1 MKTEGLDKIIER
13 IEGEFSVDPYGPEL
27 ITLLKDCYLNS
38 ENIQQATFKLLHTL
52 FGFYGLIVLIPDNRM
67 LKSVMRGVF
76 RDDLTNHIPFRVTG
90 ENVRLLADQYPVQA
104 NPREINL
111 FYLID
116 GIRERIDWK
125 DGRFFVHNSNISFS
139 PESME
144 KELANF
150 PERFSPNVI
159 LRGLYQCTILPDI
172 AFVGGGGETA
182 YWLELKALF
191 HHYRV
196 PYPVL
201 VLRNSFLLIKKNQR
215 LKIEKNGIS
224 SETVFKPAEELME
237 EYVRKHSDR
246 QLSLEKQI
254 VELKKVYISVKNI
267 SGEVDPT
274 LEQHVEKLEAQAL
287 QKLEEL
293 EKKIIRAEKKNHEE
307 IRRRIYEIRENMF
320 PMGNLQERIEN
331 FIPWYALYGKT
342 YFDQVLLHSPA
353 LDQEFTIME
362 ECD

>member
-1 MKTEGLDKIIER
+1 
-13 IEGEFSVDPYGPEL
+13 
-27 ITLLKDCYLNS
+27 
-38 ENIQQATFKLLHTL
+38 
-52 FGFYGLIVLIPDNRM
+52 
-67 LKSVMRGVF
+67 
-76 RDDLTNHIPFRVTG
+76 
-90 ENVRLLADQYPVQA
+90 
-104 NPREINL
+104 
-111 FYLID
+111 
-116 GIRERIDWK
+116 
-125 DGRFFVHNSNISFS
+125 
-139 PESME
+139 
-144 KELANF
+144 
-150 PERFSPNVI
+150 VI
-159 LRGLYQCTILPDI
+159 LRGLFQCTVLPDI

-182 YWLELKALF
+182 YWLELMPLF

-196 PYPVL
+196 PFPVL

-215 LKIEKNGIS
+215 LKMEKNGLS

-254 VELKKVYISVKNI
+254 SEMKHVYISVKNI
-267 SGEVDPT
+267 SREVDPT

-342 YFDQVLLHSPA
+342 YFDQILLHSQP